1 MILRLLGVC
10 ALASLIAGCGEY
22 YAYGHRPVAGALTRT
37 APALADLPAAARP
50 LNVAV
55 YDFPDLTGAHKPNE
69 RYAEYSKAITQGAA
83 AIVVD
88 ALKTAGGGRRFR
100 VVERTRLDNLLRE
113 RKLIQDTYTGLGH
126 DWKAAIQPLE
136 FAEYIVEGAIVSYD
150 ASFVAGGIAAA
161 YLGIGGDVNY
171 RKDLITLNLRL
182 VSVRDGAV
190 LKSITVARTVFSITP
205 SANVTRFVTAAN
217 LLVVKAGVTAGEATQ
232 VAVREAVEAAVHEL
246 VVEGDR
252 IGLWA
257 TKPPRLLPEAVGG
270 SRQLEGGPLPQ
281 DRIPKGSA
289 FEDLPA
295 PERLRLRRI

>member
-1 MILRLLGVC
+1 MILRFLGVC
-10 ALASLIAGCGEY
+10 ALAWLVAGCGAY
-22 YAYGHRPVAGALTRT
+22 HAYGSRPVGGPMTQT
-37 APALADLPAAARP
+37 APALAELPAAARP

-69 RYAEYSKAITQGAA
+69 RYADFSKAITQGAA
-83 AIVVD
+83 SIVVD
-88 ALKTAGGGRRFR
+88 ALKMAGGGRRFR
-100 VVERTRLDNLLRE
+100 VVERTRLENLLRE

-126 DWKAAIQPLE
+126 DWKRAIQPLE
-136 FAEYIVEGAIVSYD
+136 FAEYIIEGAIVSYD
-150 ASFVAGGIAAA
+150 AGFVAGGIAAA

-190 LKSITVARTVFSITP
+190 LKSITIARTVFSITP
-205 SANVTRFVTAAN
+205 AANMTRFVTAAN
-217 LLVVKAGVTAGEATQ
+217 LLVLKAGVTAGEATQ

-252 IGLWA
+252 IGLWS
-257 TKPPRLLPEAVGG
+257 TRPPRLLPEAAGG
-270 SRQLEGGPLPQ
+270 SRQLEGGPLPE
-281 DRIPKGSA
+281 DRLPRGSA
-289 FEDLPA
+289 FDELPA